1 MRRLL
6 MVGRTRYR
14 LPLTPSLQRKFEAL
28 AERFDV
34 CVLATGA
41 GRNEAGDAMFDLA
54 RPVRPAALDG
64 LWFYGRLPFRIATE
78 LRRTPTDAIVAQS
91 PYEGLAALLGRRLAG
106 GAGGRPPVIV
116 EIHGDW
122 RTFARL
128 YGSPLR
134 KLVAPVADRLARA
147 AVRRADAVRTLS
159 PFTTELVRSQGVEPA
174 GVFTTYTELTAFS
187 EPPLAPL
194 TDRPVALVVG
204 VLEPYKN
211 IDGIA
216 AAWRLAAPR
225 APHALLRIV
234 GDGRRRD
241 IVESLIRDLPAQTE
255 WVSRLETPEV
265 VQALDGAWLLL
276 LPSRSE
282 GTPRVVMEALCRAR
296 AVIGGRA
303 GGIPDVVEHEVTGL
317 LVDPERPREIAD
329 ALVRL
334 LGDQALCEEQGAAA
348 HERASRWTYTPAEY
362 ASRMADLVE
371 RVLAS

>member
-1 MRRLL
+1 

-14 LPLTPSLQRKFEAL
+14 LPLTPSLRRKFDAL
-28 AERFDV
+28 GERFEV
-34 CVLATGA
+34 RVLASGG
-41 GRNEAGDAMFDLA
+41 GRDARSDAVFDLA
-54 RPVRPAALDG
+54 RPARIAALDG
-64 LWFYGRLPFRIATE
+64 PLFYARLPFRVRRE
-78 LRRTPTDAIVAQS
+78 LRRRRVDAIAAQS

-106 GAGGRPPVIV
+106 RAGGRPPVIV

-134 KLVAPVADRLARA
+134 AVVAPLADRLARL

-159 PFTTELVRSQGVEPA
+159 AFTTGLVRAQGVEPA
-174 GVFTTYTELTAFS
+174 AVFTTYTELDAFS
-187 EPPLAPL
+187 MPPTAPL
-194 TDRPVALVVG
+194 PHQPVALAVG

-211 IDGIA
+211 VDGIA
-216 AAWRLAAPR
+216 AAWRLAASRVPEAR
-225 APHALLRIV
+225 LQIV

-241 IVESLIRDLPAQTE
+241 LVEALLRDVPGQTE
-255 WVSRLETPEV
+255 WVARLETPEV
-265 VQALDGAWLLL
+265 VRALDDAWLLL

-303 GGIPDVVEHEVTGL
+303 GGIPDVVEDDVTGVL
-317 LVDPERPREIAD
+317 IDPEQPQEIAD

-334 LGDQALCEEQGAAA
+334 LSDRALCERLGAAG
-348 HERASRWTYTPAEY
+348 HERSGRWAYTPAEY
-362 ASRMADLVE
+362 AARMHELVE
-371 RVLAS
+371 QVIAH

>member
-1 MRRLL
+1 

-14 LPLTPSLQRKFEAL
+14 LPLTPSLQRKFDAL
-28 AERFDV
+28 GEQFELR
-34 CVLATGA
+34 VLATGT
-41 GRNEAGDAMFDLA
+41 GRDVQRDAVFDLA
-54 RPVRPAALDG
+54 RPARIAALDG
-64 LWFYGRLPFRIATE
+64 PRFYARLPFRVRRE
-78 LRRTPTDAIVAQS
+78 LRRSRVDAIAAQS
-91 PYEGLAALLGRRLAG
+91 PYEGLAVLLGRSLAG
-106 GAGGRPPVIV
+106 RAGGKPPVIV

-134 KLVAPVADRLARA
+134 GLVAPLADRLARL

-159 PFTTELVRSQGVEPA
+159 PFTTELVRAQGVEPA
-174 GVFTTYTELTAFS
+174 AVFTTYTELDAFS
-187 EPPLAPL
+187 DPPTSPLPEQPLAL
-194 TDRPVALVVG
+194 AIG

-211 IDGIA
+211 VDGIA

-225 APHALLRIV
+225 VPGARLRIV

-241 IVESLIRDLPAQTE
+241 VVKSLLRDVPGPTE
-255 WVSRLETPEV
+255 WVRRLETPEV
-265 VQALDGAWLLL
+265 VRALDDAWLLL

-303 GGIPDVVEHEVTGL
+303 GGIPDVVEDEVTGV
-317 LVDPERPREIAD
+317 LVDPERPQEIAD

-334 LGDQALCEEQGAAA
+334 LSDRALCERFGAAG
-348 HERASRWTYTPAEY
+348 HERSGRWTYTPADY
-362 ASRMADLVE
+362 AGRMHELVE
-371 RVLAS
+371 SILSR

>member
-1 MRRLL
+1 

-14 LPLTPSLQRKFEAL
+14 LPLTPSLQRKFDAL
-28 AERFDV
+28 GERFEV
-34 CVLATGA
+34 RVLASGG
-41 GRNEAGDAMFDLA
+41 GRDARGDAVFDLA

-64 LWFYGRLPFRIATE
+64 PVFYARLPFRVRLE
-78 LRRTPTDAIVAQS
+78 LRRSHVDVIAAQS

-106 GAGGRPPVIV
+106 CAGGRPPVIV

-134 KLVAPVADRLARA
+134 ALVAPLADRLARL

-159 PFTTELVRSQGVEPA
+159 AFTTGLVRAQGVEPA
-174 GVFTTYTELTAFS
+174 AVFTTYTELDAFS
-187 EPPLAPL
+187 TPPTVPL
-194 TDRPVALVVG
+194 PEQPVALAVG

-211 IDGIA
+211 VDGIA

-225 APHALLRIV
+225 VPGARLRIV
-234 GDGRRRD
+234 GDGRQRELVEALVRD
-241 IVESLIRDLPAQTE
+241 VPAQTE
-255 WVSRLETPEV
+255 WVARLETRDV
-265 VQALDGAWLLL
+265 VRALDEAWLLL

-282 GTPRVVMEALCRAR
+282 GTPRVVMEALCRGR

-303 GGIPDVVEHEVTGL
+303 GGIPDVVEDEVTGV
-317 LVDPERPREIAD
+317 LVDPEQPQEIAD

-334 LGDQALCEEQGAAA
+334 LCDRALCERFGAAG
-348 HERASRWTYTPAEY
+348 HERCSRWAYTPAEY
-362 ASRMADLVE
+362 AALMHELVE
-371 RVLAS
+371 RVIAR